1 MVGIAVRVGVNPVG
15 VSVGTAA
22 ALVGVGEA
30 GCAVGENIGKL
41 QAIIRLMDAI
51 KATILRVRMTF
62 SFE

>member
-1 MVGIAVRVGVNPVG
+1 MVGTAVSVGGKPVG

-30 GCAVGENIGKL
+30 GCVVGENIGKL
-41 QAIIRLMDAI
+41 QANIRLMDAI
-51 KATILRVRMTF
+51 KATILRVRITL